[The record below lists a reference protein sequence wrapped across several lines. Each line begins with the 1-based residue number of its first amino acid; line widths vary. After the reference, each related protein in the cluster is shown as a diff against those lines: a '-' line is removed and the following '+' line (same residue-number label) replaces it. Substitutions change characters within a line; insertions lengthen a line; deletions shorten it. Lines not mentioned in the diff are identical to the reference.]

1 MPPASTPDKKI
12 SAQPLIWALTGSRA
26 GDRAQILALAEALGW
41 PCQEKRLR
49 YNLCRIL
56 PNALLGA
63 SRISLDTA
71 VSDTLS
77 PPWPDLVIASGG
89 RSAPIARWIARQAG
103 PGCRLVHIGRPWAPL
118 APFDLV
124 VTTPQYALPARPN
137 VLVNPLTLNRVET
150 GALMAAAQA
159 WSPRLADLPEP
170 RIALIVGGSARP
182 FVFDAKTAEQLG
194 RAASR
199 LAEDEG
205 ASLLVTTSKRSD
217 PEAVESLE
225 AAITGPAYFHRW
237 SEDGDNP
244 YHGFLGLADS
254 LVVTGD
260 SASMLSEAC
269 ATGKPVFIY
278 PLPERPDW
286 RLRAAR
292 FWQPAAEASG
302 LWPRLYRRL
311 VDLGLIT
318 STRDMAAFHR
328 LLLDRRLAA
337 RLGDPAPE
345 PAAQALDSLGAAI
358 ERVRA
363 LFQEK

>member
-1 MPPASTPDKKI
+1 MPPPNAGQEMPS
-12 SAQPLIWALTGSRA
+12 SQPLIWALTGNRA
-26 GDRAQILALAEALGW
+26 GDRAQILALAEALAW
-41 PCQEKRLR
+41 PYQEKRLR
-49 YNLCRIL
+49 YNLCRVL

-63 SRISLDTA
+63 SRLSLDAA
-71 VSDTLS
+71 VSDPLS

-118 APFDLV
+118 AQFDLV
-124 VTTPQYALPARPN
+124 VTTPQYALPAKPN
-137 VLVNPLTLNRVET
+137 VMVNPLTLNRVDT

-159 WSPRLADLPEP
+159 WAPRLADLPEP

-182 FVFDAKTAEQLG
+182 FVFDPKTAEQLG

-199 LAEDEG
+199 LAAEQG

-217 PEAVESLE
+217 PQAIESLE

-237 SEDGDNP
+237 TEDGDNP
-244 YHGFLGLADS
+244 YFGFLGLADC
-254 LVVTGD
+254 LIVTGD

-278 PLPERPDW
+278 PLPERLDW
-286 RLRAAR
+286 RLRAVR
-292 FWQPAAEASG
+292 LWQPAAKATG
-302 LWPRLYRRL
+302 PWPRLYRRL

-345 PAAQALDSLGAAI
+345 PSVPALDSLGAAV

-363 LFQEK
+363 LF